1 MIGVTL
7 NNNYKVIDVLG
18 SGTFGKVLL
27 AYDELA
33 DHNVA
38 IKTFVNHNFSH
49 SDIIRELQFL
59 ASLKHPNIVT
69 FYHHFFQ
76 NDNLNIVMEYCANG
90 TLSDQLT
97 CGKYETD
104 EAINV
109 VIKLLEALEFIHQ
122 KNIIHRDIKPTNVL
136 FDENLSPKLSDFGV
150 SNTGGGTLLYLPPV
164 NNLDNSYSNNDVRT
178 DIYSLGLVFLEMLLG
193 DNPFNNLTN
202 DEIHNSKLNQ
212 LYINQSLPYWL
223 QEVVLKAT
231 HPQPEFRFQS
241 AREFIS
247 ALQSRSVPYKINSDN
262 IKADRFFE
270 FAKRLLNQK
279 HWTKSKKFIDKGLEL
294 YPESALGNIISGQY
308 YVKTNQLKV
317 AKGYLDKAISL
328 NLGVNIKKEL
338 AEILIDEG
346 NYPQANS
353 LLQSHIQLNPS
364 DWEAYNLLSES
375 YYLMNRFELSIEIL
389 SIVIKSASK
398 DCFWNNLLIAH
409 LNNESLTPDFVS
421 LAIGKTNSHSFINY
435 NKLVYLDK
443 DKSWTTT
450 NQKKDKYLYQSYRFN
465 NYKKQNQL
473 QITVGKTVN
482 VYSKPII
489 SIGRNKE
496 NDLILNDNSV
506 SRRHSVIINYFD
518 DVWIYDMGSTQG
530 TYVDGQQITRKFFLQ
545 GEHKLKVGEKLLTI
559 KTDIYKII

>member
-1 MIGVTL
+1 
-7 NNNYKVIDVLG
+7 
-18 SGTFGKVLL
+18 
-27 AYDELA
+27 
-33 DHNVA
+33 
-38 IKTFVNHNFSH
+38 
-49 SDIIRELQFL
+49 
-59 ASLKHPNIVT
+59 
-69 FYHHFFQ
+69 
-76 NDNLNIVMEYCANG
+76 
-90 TLSDQLT
+90 
-97 CGKYETD
+97 
-104 EAINV
+104 
-109 VIKLLEALEFIHQ
+109 
-122 KNIIHRDIKPTNVL
+122 
-136 FDENLSPKLSDFGV
+136 
-150 SNTGGGTLLYLPPV
+150 
-164 NNLDNSYSNNDVRT
+164 
-178 DIYSLGLVFLEMLLG
+178 
-193 DNPFNNLTN
+193 
-202 DEIHNSKLNQ
+202 
-212 LYINQSLPYWL
+212 
-223 QEVVLKAT
+223 VLKAT